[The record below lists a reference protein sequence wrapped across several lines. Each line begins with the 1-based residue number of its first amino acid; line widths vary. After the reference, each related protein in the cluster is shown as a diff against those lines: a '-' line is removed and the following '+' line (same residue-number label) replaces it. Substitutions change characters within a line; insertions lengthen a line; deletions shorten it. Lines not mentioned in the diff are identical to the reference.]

1 MAQENNKTPKTAQA
15 PFSEGTAAKGKTP
28 RRSAARH
35 AGERRMINAFDL
47 IVVVLLAA
55 AIALL
60 LSGTQLQTLFRTESG
75 STPCTVEYMV
85 MFSDVDED
93 FAYAVANGNTAYHT
107 SSKAAMG
114 TVYAEP
120 EVQAHRVVIYADGE
134 AQMQDKPGSVDVIIT
149 IRAAAEYTEG
159 VGYTVGTTTL
169 RVGSSVSLR
178 FPNYSGVGSCIN
190 ISKLADGSAVAAS

>member
-1 MAQENNKTPKTAQA
+1 MAQENNKAPKTAQT

-35 AGERRMINAFDL
+35 TGEHRMINAFDL
-47 IVVVLLAA
+47 IVVVLLVA

-60 LSGTQLQTLFRTESG
+60 LSGTQLRTLFRTESG

-93 FAYAVANGNTAYHT
+93 FAYAVANGNAVYHT

-120 EVQAHRVVIYADGE
+120 EVQAHRVVIYADG
-134 AQMQDKPGSVDVIIT
+134 GSQ
-149 IRAAAEYTEG
+149 
-159 VGYTVGTTTL
+159 
-169 RVGSSVSLR
+169 RVGH
-178 FPNYSGVGSCIN
+178 N
-190 ISKLADGSAVAAS
+190 